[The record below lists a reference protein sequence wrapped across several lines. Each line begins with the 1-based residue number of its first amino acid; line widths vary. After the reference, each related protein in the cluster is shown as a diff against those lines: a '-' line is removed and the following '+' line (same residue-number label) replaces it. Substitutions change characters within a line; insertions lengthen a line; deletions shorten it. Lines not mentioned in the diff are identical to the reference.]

1 MSERRRRVAVLF
13 GGRSSEHEIS
23 CLSARSVIDAL
34 DPATID
40 VIPIGIARDGR
51 WHVLPGPPALP
62 AQTGRL
68 PEVVAGD
75 GVVARLADD
84 EAGSPA
90 LVLADGSRADLDVV
104 FPVLHGPRGEDGAIQ
119 GLLELAG
126 VPYVGAGVLGSAL
139 GMDKGMQ
146 KALWAAAGLP
156 VVPHEVVAEPEWRDD
171 PEGVAA
177 RVAALGFP
185 VFTKPASLGS
195 SVGITRVGDAGGLDG
210 GMAEAF
216 RFERKAVVERAI
228 EPVRE
233 IECAVLGNDDP
244 VASVCGEI
252 VPTGH
257 AFYDYD
263 AKYLDEDGAQ
273 LLIPAPLEPALA
285 ATIQRLAVAA
295 FRAVACAGMARVDLF
310 VRDAEVW
317 LNEINTIPGFTAISM
332 YPKLWEAS
340 GLAYPDLV
348 TRLLDL
354 AVERFDAERAKHVE
368 APELHGRADAPR
380 PRGEGA

>member
-1 MSERRRRVAVLF
+1 VSERRRRVAVLF

-34 DPATID
+34 DPTTTD

-62 AQTGRL
+62 SESGRM
-68 PEVVAGD
+68 PEVAAGE
-75 GVVARLADD
+75 GVMARLADD
-84 EAGSPA
+84 TAGHPA
-90 LVLADGSRADLDVV
+90 LVLADGSRADFDVV

-139 GMDKGMQ
+139 GMDKAMQ

-156 VVPHEVVAEPEWRDD
+156 VVPHVAVLEHDWRDD
-171 PEGVAA
+171 PEGVAG
-177 RVAALGFP
+177 RIAALGFP

-195 SVGITRVGDAGGLDG
+195 SVGISKVADAAGLDAG
-210 GMAEAF
+210 MEEAF
-216 RFERKAVVERAI
+216 RFERKAVVERGI

-252 VPTGH
+252 VPRGH
-257 AFYDYD
+257 DFYDYD
-263 AKYLDEDGAQ
+263 AKYLDAEGAE
-273 LLIPAPLEPALA
+273 LRIPAPLPPALA
-285 ATIQRLAVAA
+285 SRVQRLAVAA
-295 FRAVACAGMARVDLF
+295 FTAVACAGMARVDVF
-310 VRDAEVW
+310 VRDEEVW
-317 LNEINTIPGFTAISM
+317 INEINTIPGFTSISM

-340 GLAYPDLV
+340 GLPYAALV
-348 TRLLDL
+348 QRLLDL
-354 AVERFDAERAKHVE
+354 AVERHGAEHAKRIDVK
-368 APELHGRADAPR
+368 ELHGRVEP
-380 PRGEGA
+380 